1 MYLAKASGGTTLNY
15 LGKPYTWEADG
26 DVLEVPDA
34 LGAQLLAIHGAGYTE
49 IPPEEVKA
57 AAEAEAKAAAGTK
70 DTAKAGKSA

>member
-15 LGKPYTWEADG
+15 LGKPYTWAADG

-49 IPPEEVKA
+49 VTPED
-57 AAEAEAKAAAGTK
+57 AKAAA
-70 DTAKAGKSA
+70 DAKATDAAKDAKTGKGA